1 MIRINLLPAK
11 VRKTRDTTRQFIAA
25 YGLSIVI
32 AVGGIGYVWNSM
44 KNEKERLDRR
54 IVQLDRETQ
63 QYAKY
68 DRMLKELTSKKE
80 IIEKKTE
87 VIQTLQ
93 RDRDTIVRA
102 LAALSVELPVDKM
115 WFERLTQSGNTIT
128 LDGTALN
135 NESIVEFMRNL
146 ESSPMVEKGTVNLT
160 HSRRVTVKDIV
171 LKEATAKAV
180 IGKEVTV
187 GGVSVKASRD
197 IYLREF
203 RISYRF
209 LSFSQIQAR
218 SQQ

>member
-32 AVGGIGYVWNSM
+32 AVGGIVYVWNSM
-44 KNEKERLDRR
+44 KNEKERLERR

-68 DRMLKELTSKKE
+68 DRMLKDLTSQKE
-80 IIEKKTE
+80 VIEKKTA

-93 RDRDTIVRA
+93 RDRDTIVRV
-102 LAALSVELPVDKM
+102 LASLSVELPVDKI
-115 WFERLTQSGNTIT
+115 WFERLTQEGSTIM
-128 LDGTALN
+128 LDGTALS

-146 ESSPMVEKGTVNLT
+146 ESSPIVEKGSIHLT
-160 HSRRVTVKDIV
+160 HSRRITVRNV
-171 LKEATAKAV
+171 N
-180 IGKEVTV
+180 
-187 GGVSVKASRD
+187 
-197 IYLREF
+197 LREF

-209 LSFSQIQAR
+209 FSFSQMQAR
-218 SQQ
+218 LQK